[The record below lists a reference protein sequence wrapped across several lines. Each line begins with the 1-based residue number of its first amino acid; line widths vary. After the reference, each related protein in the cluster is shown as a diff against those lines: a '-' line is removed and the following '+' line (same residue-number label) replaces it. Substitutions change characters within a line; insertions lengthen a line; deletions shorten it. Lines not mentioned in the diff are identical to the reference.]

1 MRDALDPYLGG
12 GAGGRAVRS
21 KASLR
26 GHSIHAA
33 IIPFP
38 FAFLWGAAVF
48 DLVGRLTE
56 RPALWTTGAY
66 LALAGIASA
75 LVAAVPGLIDY
86 LAVVPPKSSGK
97 RRATKHLIVNLSSVA
112 LFAGAWWIRGEADV
126 IPSTLQLSIELLA
139 VVLLTVGGWLGGSL
153 VTWNQIGV
161 EHAYADGGSWSEAH
175 FRAKPGEPLVVAKSE
190 DLKPNQMKLLHV
202 DGRRIVLACTEEGY
216 VAFDDRCTHE
226 GGSLADGTMI
236 CGRVQCPWH
245 GSQFDV
251 ATGKVKSGPAKAK
264 LATYEV
270 ERRRG
275 EIVLRL

>member
-1 MRDALDPYLGG
+1 
-12 GAGGRAVRS
+12 VRS
-21 KASLR
+21 RASFL

-48 DLVGRLTE
+48 DLAGRLAG
-56 RPALWTTGAY
+56 RPTLWTTGAY
-66 LALAGIASA
+66 LALAGVAMA
-75 LVAAVPGLIDY
+75 LVASVPGLIDY
-86 LAVVPPKSSGK
+86 LVVVPPKSSGK

-112 LFAGAWWIRGEADV
+112 LFAGAWWIRGDADA
-126 IPSTLQLSIELLA
+126 IPSTLQLAIELLA
-139 VVLLTVGGWLGGSL
+139 VVLLTIGGWLGGSL
-153 VTWNQIGV
+153 VTWNQIGIDR
-161 EHAYADGGSWSEAH
+161 AYAHGGSWSEES
-175 FRAKPGEPLVVAKSE
+175 FRAEPGEPLVVAKAD
-190 DLKPNQMKLLHV
+190 DLEPNQMKLLHV
-202 DGRRIVLACTEEGY
+202 DGRRIVLARTEEGY

-251 ATGKVKSGPAKAK
+251 ATGKVASGPARAK
-264 LATYEV
+264 IATYQV

-275 EIVLRL
+275 EILLRL